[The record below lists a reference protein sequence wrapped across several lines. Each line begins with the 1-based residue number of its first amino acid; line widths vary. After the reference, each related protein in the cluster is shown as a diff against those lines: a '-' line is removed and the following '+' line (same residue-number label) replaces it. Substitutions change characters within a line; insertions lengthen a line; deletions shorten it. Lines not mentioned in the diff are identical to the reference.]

1 MLLLV
6 TTPIG
11 NLEDI
16 TLRALKALN
25 GAEIILSED
34 TRIASKLFSFYEER
48 ALIDK
53 KERKFTAF
61 HSHNEKEFLENTTPD
76 FFRQNVVFVSDAGM
90 PCVSD
95 PGSLLVKYAQ
105 GNGIAYDLIPGV
117 SAGVSAYAMSGFEDS
132 RYLFMGFLPH
142 TKKER
147 ANILQE
153 VLFSGYTLVM
163 YESPKRVVQLIEE
176 VAEFDP
182 QREVFAIKELTKLHQ
197 KFFKNSAENLL
208 QALGEQNLKGEW
220 CVVVEPKKEAIRSL
234 SYSQIESLSLPP
246 KAMAKIEAF
255 FSGGDVSEIYK
266 KRNQK

>member
-1 MLLLV
+1 MLRLV

-25 GAEIILSED
+25 AAEVVLSED
-34 TRIASKLFSFYEER
+34 TRVASKLFSLYEQKN
-48 ALIDK
+48 LLNK
-53 KERKFTAF
+53 KEREFISF
-61 HSHNEKEFLENTTPD
+61 HSHNEKALLEKLTPEFFNKD
-76 FFRQNVVFVSDAGM
+76 VVFISDAGM
-90 PCVSD
+90 PCISD
-95 PGSLLVKYAQ
+95 PGSSLIRYMQDHALSF
-105 GNGIAYDLIPGV
+105 DLIPGV

-153 VLFSGYTLVM
+153 VLFSGYTLVF
-163 YESPKRVVQLIEE
+163 YESPKRVEQLIEE
-176 VAEFDP
+176 IAECDSERP
-182 QREVFAIKELTKLHQ
+182 VFAIKELTKLHQ
-197 KFFKNSAENLL
+197 KYFKNSAKELRSIL
-208 QALGEQNLKGEW
+208 KAQNLKGEW
-220 CVVVEPKKEAIRSL
+220 CVVVEAKKGEVRSL
-234 SYSQIESLSLPP
+234 THAQLESLSLPP

-255 FSGGDVSEIYK
+255 FSGESVSEIYK